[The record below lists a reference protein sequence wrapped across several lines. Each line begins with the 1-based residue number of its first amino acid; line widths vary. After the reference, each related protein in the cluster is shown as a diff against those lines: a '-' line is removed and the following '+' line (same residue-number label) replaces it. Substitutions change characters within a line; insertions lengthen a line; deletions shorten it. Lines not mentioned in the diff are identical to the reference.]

1 MKKIILILGILFVL
15 LLAAMAALPFIF
27 GDEIKQVVKNATNE
41 NLNAKVEFEDVNI
54 SLFKR
59 FPNLAISVE
68 DLTVT
73 NNEPFEGDT
82 VVSAKNIGVSVDLFS
97 LISGDELKINSI
109 FLESPKIFMYVLEDG
124 RANYNIS
131 KEDVTATADTINV
144 KTETSFKI
152 NLQSYSITNG
162 KIAFIDQTSELLVG
176 INNINHE
183 GKGDFTQDDLILD
196 TKTTIDEF
204 TVEKG
209 GIKFLNKVKAN
220 LDMQLAINV
229 PNMKFVFKENK
240 LMINNLLLEFD
251 GSVAMPSDEIDID
264 LKFSSPRSEFKDI
277 ISLIPAIYKNDFSEL
292 KSSGTMDLT
301 GAVVG
306 KMSDDQLPSF
316 NISLNVNNGSFQYP
330 DLPTPINNVNLKL
343 EVANK
348 DGKPDNTIV
357 NMSKI
362 HLELG
367 EEPIDGKLY
376 LTHPNSGPLV
386 ETQIQGKIDLA
397 KIKDALD
404 LKDISKLEGIIVSDF
419 ALKGNMSTVSK
430 NYENVDAKG
439 KISVSKIKYEGS
451 SFSQI
456 IEVSSG
462 ELNFTPKNIEL
473 KNFSS
478 KIGESDINANGSLK
492 NLIPF
497 VFSDGTLSGTL
508 ALTSNFFD
516 FNPYMT
522 NEEVSSN
529 DNTSS
534 EKEISA
540 FDIPENINF
549 NLKSNFKKLL
559 YDNLELTNVTGEIT
573 VKDSK
578 INLSNLNMNLLNGS
592 LSGSGYY
599 EKSALSENPN
609 IQFNLNVNDFGIKE
623 TFDKFVTVKQFVPMA
638 KYINGSFSTS
648 LKLNSKLDNT
658 LTPIW
663 DSFFSNGIL
672 NLKTAEIRDF
682 KPFTTVGSMLKMD
695 ALSNPKLQNVKPKY
709 EIKNGRF
716 YLSPMEYKIGNYN
729 VVLSGS
735 NGIDQTLD
743 YVMEI
748 DVPAGEL
755 KNKANSAVSSLIGK
769 DLNLIKSNTVKV
781 NAAIGGTI
789 DNPKIKT
796 SAADVAG
803 GVVEQVT
810 DTIVEE
816 AKSQVDSLKVEAE
829 NKVKAE
835 IKKKEEEAKKKLEEE
850 AKKKLKK
857 LFKFG

>member
-1 MKKIILILGILFVL
+1 MKKIILIIGILFAL
-15 LLAAMAALPFIF
+15 LLTAMVALPFIF

-59 FPNLAISVE
+59 FPNLAISVN
-68 DLTVT
+68 DLTVI
-73 NNEPFEGDT
+73 NNEPFDGDT

-97 LISGDELKINSI
+97 LISGDELKINSV
-109 FLESPKIFMYVLEDG
+109 FLESPKIFMYTLEDG
-124 RANYNIS
+124 RANYNIT
-131 KEDVTATADTINV
+131 KEEVSAPTDSAVV
-144 KTETSFKI
+144 KTENKFKI

-162 KIAFIDQTSELLVG
+162 KIAFIDQTSNLLVG

-209 GIKFLNKVKAN
+209 GVKFLNKVYAN
-220 LDMQLAINV
+220 LEMQLAINV

-251 GSVAMPSDEIDID
+251 GSIEMPSDDIDID
-264 LKFSSPRSEFKDI
+264 FKFSSQRSDFKDI

-292 KSSGTMDLT
+292 KSSGTMDLK
-301 GAVVG
+301 GAVLG
-306 KMSDDQLPSF
+306 KMSEENLPSF
-316 NISLNVNNGSFQYP
+316 NILLNVNNGNFQYP

-343 EVANK
+343 EIDNK

-357 NMSKI
+357 NLSKI

-376 LTHPNSGPLV
+376 LTKPNSGPLV
-386 ETQIQGKIDLA
+386 ETQIQGKIDLS
-397 KIKDALD
+397 KIKDALN
-404 LKDISKLEGIIVSDF
+404 LKDISKLEGIIESDF
-419 ALKGNMSTVSK
+419 ELKGNMSTASK

-439 KISVSKIKYEGS
+439 KISVSNIIYEGS
-451 SFSQI
+451 SFSQN

-462 ELNFTPKNIEL
+462 ELDFTPKNIEL
-473 KNFSS
+473 QKFSS
-478 KIGESDINANGSLK
+478 KIGDSDIKANGSLK

-497 VFSDGTLSGTL
+497 IFSDGTLVGDL
-508 ALTSNFFD
+508 VLTSNYFD
-516 FNPYMT
+516 FNPYLT
-522 NEEVSSN
+522 KEE
-529 DNTSS
+529 TSENADKNS
-534 EKEISA
+534 EKELSA

-549 NLKSNFKKLL
+549 NLKSSFKKLL
-559 YDNLELTNVTGEIT
+559 YDNLELTNVSGKIT
-573 VKDSK
+573 VKDNK
-578 INLSNLNMNLLNGS
+578 VNLSNLNMNLLNGS

-648 LKLNSKLDNT
+648 LKLNTKLDNT

-672 NLKTAEIRDF
+672 NLKTAEIKNF

-716 YLSPMEYKIGNYN
+716 YLSPMEYKIGEYN

-748 DVPAGEL
+748 DVPASEL
-755 KNKANSAVSSLIGK
+755 KNKTNSAVSSLVGK
-769 DLNLIKSNTVKV
+769 DLNLISSNTITV

-789 DNPKIKT
+789 DNPKVKT

-810 DTIVEE
+810 NKIVDE
-816 AKSQVDSLKVEAE
+816 AKSQADSLKLEAE
-829 NKVKAE
+829 KKVKAE
-835 IKKKEEEAKKKLEEE
+835 LKKKEEEAKKKLEEE
-850 AKKKLKK
+850 AKKKLKN
-857 LFKFG
+857 LFKLK